1 MFSLYWEYYIMG
13 IILLPALILAIYAQS
28 KVNSTYGK
36 FSQVMSKKGMKACEM
51 TRLLLDCAELQNVK
65 VIQVAGN
72 LTDYY
77 DDKKK
82 VVALSSSVYD
92 SSSVAALGIAAHE
105 VGHALQFKN
114 NYLPVKIRNIIIPIT
129 NISSTLLWP
138 LVMLGLIFNF
148 AAMPGSLVG
157 DICLWSGVIIFGL
170 AALLDLITLPVE
182 YNASHRAIQILSKTE
197 ILDDEETKGAK
208 KVLGAAALTYVASL
222 LTSILNLIR
231 FLLVI
236 LMHSN
241 RE

>member
-51 TRLLLDCAELQNVK
+51 ARLLLDCAELQNVK

>member
-36 FSQVMSKKGMKACEM
+36 FSQVMSKKGIKAYEM
-51 TRLLLDCAELQNVK
+51 ARLLLDCAELQNVK